1 VLRDGDER
9 RLVVRRRVDGGDL
22 VRAGRQAA
30 GDLDGELAVDGRVVE
45 ALEERE
51 LGRVRRRRLAER
63 GELLDDDVRVADDLA
78 LAVDLLRRA
87 EVVLLCVNERAWDA
101 IIRQLQLVGQ
111 TRIRK
116 HTRLQVLDREL
127 DGERRV
133 RLDRLVA
140 VRGEDE
146 LARGHDRLRRDLA
159 HRRRVARAG
168 GDLLAVRDRLA
179 GAEVDKVVRRRE
191 RRDLARLGHVLPVV
205 RKAGGNH
212 GRVERG
218 RGLDVAVVV
227 VAARRRLRG
236 RQRRLTSA

>member
-87 EVVLLCVNERAWDA
+87 EVVLLCVNERAWDT
-101 IIRQLQLVGQ
+101 IIRQLQVGGQ
-111 TRIRK
+111 T
-116 HTRLQVLDREL
+116 
-127 DGERRV
+127 
-133 RLDRLVA
+133 
-140 VRGEDE
+140 
-146 LARGHDRLRRDLA
+146 
-159 HRRRVARAG
+159 
-168 GDLLAVRDRLA
+168 
-179 GAEVDKVVRRRE
+179 
-191 RRDLARLGHVLPVV
+191 
-205 RKAGGNH
+205 
-212 GRVERG
+212 
-218 RGLDVAVVV
+218 
-227 VAARRRLRG
+227 
-236 RQRRLTSA
+236 